1 METLKTFSKKP
12 IEQLDVIKAVG
23 VLVSLSGKHPHTFI
37 AKLCTPFLL
46 SLLTSKLLACSL

>member
-23 VLVSLSGKHPHTFI
+23 VLVSLSGNHP
-37 AKLCTPFLL
+37 CT
-46 SLLTSKLLACSL
+46 LAGSVAFPQVANIKVLIFHF